1 MLMGLWASEKK
12 FILDPFTLAFEDT
25 DLEQEY
31 IRSEPARILPYIRPG
46 LVIIILVVGL
56 FGLLDSLIFPE
67 IQTTAWQIRLYLALS
82 IIAVLALTYT
92 DFVSKFLQLA
102 LFVLTLLFGFS
113 NIALILAIPDAEP
126 YLIGLILIMMWS
138 YFTGLRFIHASLA
151 SAIVALTYILL
162 IVMSETHAEVN
173 YYIHLPLL
181 FAAFL
186 ISGFAGYSS
195 ERQRRLAFAQA
206 QSMGEERELHEQMAL
221 HDPLT
226 NLPNRNLLS
235 ERMEQ
240 SLARAKRRDNQFS
253 VMFIDLD
260 NFKTVNDNY
269 GHVIGDQVLV
279 VIADRLKKQVRAEDT
294 VARIG
299 GDEFVVLSDHVED
312 EHDVRIAAARMLAEI
327 AAPIVLKLRESDSI
341 AINITASLGIS
352 ICPRDGNSLQQLIER
367 ADDAMY
373 HVKKTGKGKFE
384 FYDSPTKD
392 QD

>member
-1 MLMGLWASEKK
+1 MRRRTSEKIY
-12 FILDPFTLAFEDT
+12 ILDPITLAFQDA
-25 DLEQEY
+25 DMEQEY
-31 IRSEPARILPYIRPG
+31 LRLEPERILPYIRPG

-92 DFVSKFLQLA
+92 SYVSKFLQLA
-102 LFVLTLLFGFS
+102 LFVLMLLFGFS

-126 YLIGLILIMMWS
+126 YLIGLILIMMWG
-138 YFTGLRFIHASLA
+138 YFAGLRFIHAFSA
-151 SAIVALTYILL
+151 SVIVALTYVLFV
-162 IVMSETHAEVN
+162 VMSETHFEVN

-195 ERQRRLAFAQA
+195 ERQTRLLFAQA
-206 QSMGEERELHEQMAL
+206 QSMGEAHELHEQMAM

-240 SLARAKRRDNQFS
+240 SLATAKRRDNQFS

-260 NFKTVNDNY
+260 DFKTVNDNY
-269 GHVIGDQVLV
+269 GHIIGDQVLV
-279 VIADRLKKQVRAEDT
+279 AIADRLKKHVRTEDT

-299 GDEFVVLSDHVED
+299 GDEFVVLSDQIED
-312 EHDVRIAAARMLAEI
+312 EHDVRIAAARILAEI
-327 AAPIVLKLRESDSI
+327 AEPIVLRLRESDSVT
-341 AINITASLGIS
+341 INITGSLGIS
-352 ICPRDGNSLQQLIER
+352 ICPRDGISLQQLIER

-373 HVKKTGKGKFE
+373 QVKKTGKGSFE
-384 FYDSPTKD
+384 FFNSPATA
-392 QD
+392 

>member
-1 MLMGLWASEKK
+1 MGLRASKK
-12 FILDPFTLAFEDT
+12 IYILDPITLAFQDA
-25 DLEQEY
+25 DMEQEY
-31 IRSEPARILPYIRPG
+31 LRLEPERILPYIRPG

-92 DFVSKFLQLA
+92 TYVSKFLQLA
-102 LFVLTLLFGFS
+102 LFVLMLLFGFS
-113 NIALILAIPDAEP
+113 NIALILATPDAEP
-126 YLIGLILIMMWS
+126 YLIGLILIMMWG
-138 YFTGLRFIHASLA
+138 YFAGLRFIHAFLA
-151 SAIVALTYILL
+151 SAIVTLTYVLF

-173 YYIHLPLL
+173 YYIHMPLL

-195 ERQRRLAFAQA
+195 ERQRRLLFAQA
-206 QSMGEERELHEQMAL
+206 QSMGEAHELHEQMAL

-240 SLARAKRRDNQFS
+240 ALARAKRRDNQFS

-260 NFKTVNDNY
+260 DFKTVNDNY

-279 VIADRLKKQVRAEDT
+279 AIADRLKKHVRTEDT

-299 GDEFVVLSDHVED
+299 GDEFVVLSDHIED
-312 EHDVRIAAARMLAEI
+312 EHDVRIAAARILTEI
-327 AAPIVLKLRESDSI
+327 AEPIVLRLRESDSVT
-341 AINITASLGIS
+341 INITGSLGIS
-352 ICPRDGNSLQQLIER
+352 ICPRDGISLEQLVER

-373 HVKKTGKGKFE
+373 QVKKTGKGTFE
-384 FYDSPTKD
+384 FFSSAAIA
-392 QD
+392 